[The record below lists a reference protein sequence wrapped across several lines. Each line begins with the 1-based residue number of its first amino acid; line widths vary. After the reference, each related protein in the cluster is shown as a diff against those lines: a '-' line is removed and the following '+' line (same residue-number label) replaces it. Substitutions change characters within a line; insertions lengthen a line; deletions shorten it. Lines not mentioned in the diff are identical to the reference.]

1 MKVLTMEDVVLTYPQ
16 TRFEKSKKI
25 EPSKIGP
32 VTIDF
37 NEKEVVGIYIS
48 GHPLDDF
55 QTPLKHF
62 CNVPSNLVFETF
74 RTDYSNFI

>member
-25 EPSKIGP
+25 EASKIGP

-37 NEKEVVGIYIS
+37 NEKEVVGII
-48 GHPLDDF
+48 G
-55 QTPLKHF
+55 
-62 CNVPSNLVFETF
+62 ETEQE
-74 RTDYSNFI
+74 RALS